1 MCIALVR
8 PQAVRPQESERTH
21 IMKILACVVAA
32 WLALSFTGPAAAQDA
47 TKEAAKDAPKT
58 GGPEANIKRIMEAR
72 MKPGTVI
79 EAVTR
84 TPFFG
89 LFEVRI
95 GSELVYTD
103 EKVTYIFHGNVLD
116 GRTMDNLT
124 QERVDKLSAI
134 KFDDLPVASS
144 IKMVN
149 GNGKRKLAYFA
160 DPNCGYCKKFERES
174 LGQLKDATIYIYLYP
189 ILSPDSVVKSKSI
202 WCSPDRLK
210 AWHDWMTK
218 GVPPTAQGSC
228 DTPID
233 AVQAIAQRMRVQAT
247 PTIFLTNGR
256 RIPGAIPLAQL
267 ESALADASK

>member
-1 MCIALVR
+1 MARL
-8 PQAVRPQESERTH
+8 QESERIH
-21 IMKILACVVAA
+21 LMKIFACAIAA
-32 WLALSFTGPAAAQDA
+32 WLALSFTGLAAAQD
-47 TKEAAKDAPKT
+47 TPRI

-72 MKPGTVI
+72 MRPGTVI
-79 EAVTR
+79 DAVTR

-95 GSELVYTD
+95 GSEIVYTD

-116 GRTMDNLT
+116 GRNMDNLT
-124 QERVDKLSAI
+124 QERIDKLSAI

-160 DPNCGYCKKFERES
+160 DPNCGYCKKFERET
-174 LGQLKDATIYIYLYP
+174 LAQIKDTTIFIFLYP
-189 ILSPDSVVKSKSI
+189 ILSPDSVVKSKSV
-202 WCSPDRLK
+202 WCSSDRLK
-210 AWHDWMTK
+210 AWTDWMTR
-218 GVPPTAQGSC
+218 GIAPTAPGTC
-228 DTPID
+228 DTPIES
-233 AVQAIAQRMRVQAT
+233 VQAIAQRLRVQAT

>member
-1 MCIALVR
+1 MARL
-8 PQAVRPQESERTH
+8 QESERIH
-21 IMKILACVVAA
+21 LMKIFACAIAA
-32 WLALSFTGPAAAQDA
+32 WLALSFTGLAAAQD
-47 TKEAAKDAPKT
+47 TPRI

-72 MKPGTVI
+72 LKPGTVI
-79 EAVTR
+79 ETVTR

-149 GNGKRKLAYFA
+149 GN
-160 DPNCGYCKKFERES
+160 E
-174 LGQLKDATIYIYLYP
+174 I
-189 ILSPDSVVKSKSI
+189 
-202 WCSPDRLK
+202 
-210 AWHDWMTK
+210 
-218 GVPPTAQGSC
+218 
-228 DTPID
+228 
-233 AVQAIAQRMRVQAT
+233 
-247 PTIFLTNGR
+247 GR
-256 RIPGAIPLAQL
+256 AHV
-267 ESALADASK
+267 